1 MRQQT
6 LRNIVAWSYDLLT
19 PGAARVFRRMSVFA
33 GGCDLDALAAVAM
46 TDQDDPAESDPLELV
61 AELRDVSL
69 ITVTEDA
76 DGEPR
81 LGMLETIREYALE
94 RLEQDDDPVGV
105 RRRRAEYYAAVA
117 ERALAQSTALR
128 S

>member
-1 MRQQT
+1 M
-6 LRNIVAWSYDLLT
+6 ADHH
-19 PGAARVFRRMSVFA
+19 
-33 GGCDLDALAAVAM
+33 
-46 TDQDDPAESDPLELV
+46 DPAASDPLELV
-61 AELRDVSL
+61 AEWRDVSL

-94 RLEQDDDPVGV
+94 RLEQDDDLERA

-117 ERALAQSTALR
+117 ERARAVDSPAQLTVLDQAEADHEDRDR
-128 S
+128 SRAA